1 MSDRDD
7 DLREKLEALGIE
19 EVRRLRAKGVCGERK
34 RPIVDEWIAS
44 QERELSESFREE
56 DLGIKRYAATTQ
68 KTAATTQKIAAI
80 IAMIGVAVSIIILFL

>member
-7 DLREKLEALGIE
+7 DLRGKLEALGIE
-19 EVRRLRAKGVCGERK
+19 EIWRLRAKRVYGERK

-44 QERELSESFREE
+44 QERELLESFREE

-68 KTAATTQKIAAI
+68 KTAATIQKIAAI